1 MRRYLRIMSAVV
13 VLYPWSGM
21 AKHNATPQI
30 DDRVTAIW
38 DACDRRFGPAPDPA
52 ADADRQRANDVVEC
66 FRQVQ
71 RKLRDMPI
79 TS

>member
-1 MRRYLRIMSAVV
+1 MSAVV

-52 ADADRQRANDVVEC
+52 RVKSWTDADRQR
-66 FRQVQ
+66 
-71 RKLRDMPI
+71 
-79 TS
+79 